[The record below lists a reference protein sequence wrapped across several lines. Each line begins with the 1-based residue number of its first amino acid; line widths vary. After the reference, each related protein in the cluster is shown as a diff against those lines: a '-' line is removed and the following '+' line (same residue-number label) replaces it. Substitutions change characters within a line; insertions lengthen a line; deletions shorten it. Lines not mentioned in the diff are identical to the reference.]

1 MAAGTLEL
9 LAREIARALQPLEQR
24 LGAEQRQ
31 RFFKELGLWLPGGLD
46 SAAGAIGAVA
56 VQAAGL
62 AAAVDELTRAI
73 EGDSTPEIVRAGT
86 SLLGA
91 LGQVL
96 SAIGTLGPALETTVA
111 ADQYLTDAQRGRL
124 ATEVQQL
131 PKRLLDHTLI
141 TYLEGRSREV
151 VDALTLVGIVESIPA
166 VYDPAD
172 PTRLPVRR
180 RVLHLDRLLG
190 LLTDPAGLLRDVF
203 RFGTPEFDGLALFRV
218 VAEQLIARGQPY
230 LYQGPPEQPDL
241 PPTFDV
247 LLTRLIVDKSTTPP
261 SLSVETGGTSAAK
274 LSTAVELSPLW
285 KLALDATATFDAGL
299 RAVVTPPLAIA
310 FRPEGDLALS
320 AELTL
325 EARHA
330 DGKPMLLLGQAGGS
344 RLELGHFALALGL
357 HAEATAGADVTV
369 EPSARLSLQG
379 GHLLIDLSEADGF
392 LRTVTRGGRIESD
405 VDVTAL
411 WAPSSGLRLE
421 GSGSLDLSI
430 PVHLE
435 LGPVEVTTLYLS
447 VGIGDGPSVPVEISG
462 AFTAE
467 FGPVKAAV
475 DRVGLVVTLGFPADG
490 GAFGPLDLGFRF
502 KPPNG
507 VGLSVGAGVI
517 SGGGYLY
524 VDAERGEY
532 AGAVELEFAGLLQLK
547 GIGLISTRMPDR
559 PDGFSLLVVITA
571 EFGTGIQL
579 GYGFTLLAVGGII
592 GLNRAMNL
600 RALTEGVHSGR
611 VESVMFPRDVVANAP
626 RIISDLRQFFPPEDG
641 KFLIGPMAKIG
652 WGTPTLVSVSL
663 GLIVE
668 IPGNLAVLGVLRC
681 VLPTEQ
687 LPLLVLQVQF
697 IGAIEF
703 DRSRLWFYAR
713 LFESRILWMT
723 IDGGMGLYVAWGDS
737 PDLVLSVGGFHPS
750 YKPPTLPFPVPDRL
764 SVDIINMPG
773 RLIRVSGYFA
783 ITSNTVQF
791 GAEALLRFGF
801 EDFGIEGHVSFDAL
815 FRFSPFA
822 FVISVS
828 ASVTLKAFGAGIFGI
843 DLRFQLEG
851 PSPWRAHGR
860 GSISLLFF
868 EISADFDIS
877 WGEEHNTTL
886 PPVEVLALL
895 AGEIAKTEGWETRL
909 PTGNT
914 RTLVTLRRLA
924 DTEDLVLH
932 PLGTL
937 FVRQRAVPLGVRIDR
952 VGAQRPSDGKR
963 FTIAPDPAGGLVR
976 LSLPDEKFAMAQFQD
991 MDDAAK
997 LSRPAYEDQDAGLE
1011 LSAAP
1016 DALATPRAVRRSAR
1030 YETHVFDSR
1039 KPHTRPAPNSAAA
1052 AAPRAV
1058 VAPAGRTRRFQN
1070 VDAAVFRRLL
1080 DGSSTSRSP
1089 LSRTEAGR
1097 RQPFAAEDTVRV
1109 AAQRFVIAYV
1119 RNNVQA
1125 FPPRA
1130 GLSAP
1135 TFRSQATAED
1145 ALSDWIAADPGL
1157 AGKLHVIRESEVSA
1171 PLAAPDTWTAA
1182 APAPFAAAGGE
1193 AVRLAGGVVL
1203 VTGGRGETGAPVA
1216 SAALFDPVGGVWEAA
1231 PDMAV
1236 ARQGHTVTLLADGRV
1251 LVVGGLG
1258 TDGEVLGSAEV
1269 HDPVTRVW
1277 STVAPLPGARFGHSA
1292 TLLGDGT
1299 VLITGGSGPRGGQG
1313 HASLA
1318 SAELFD
1324 PRTGAWAEGERR
1336 PAPMGDARS
1345 GHRAVRLTD
1354 GRGRVLVVGGALHTG
1369 AGRAA
1374 LAYCE
1379 LYDPG
1384 SRTWTPAGSLAVPRT
1399 GHQATLLSDGTVLVT
1414 GGDPNGTPSG
1424 ARFSTACQ
1432 VSVEQYRP
1440 GTDTWVPCP
1449 GLPLA
1454 GRGRHQA
1461 VALRSGGV
1469 LVFGGTPRR
1478 EPASPGLRGAV
1489 LYDPAA
1495 RTWTATGGLATGRS
1509 EAVAVELAD
1518 GRVLTTGGLVRSGP
1532 ATPDGGDAVTATTEL
1547 HTP

>member
-1 MAAGTLEL
+1 ML
-9 LAREIARALQPLEQR
+9 
-24 LGAEQRQ
+24 
-31 RFFKELGLWLPGGLD
+31 
-46 SAAGAIGAVA
+46 SAVA
-56 VQAAGL
+56 G
-62 AAAVDELTRAI
+62 
-73 EGDSTPEIVRAGT
+73 
-86 SLLGA
+86 
-91 LGQVL
+91 
-96 SAIGTLGPALETTVA
+96 LGPALASAVA
-111 ADQYLTDAQRGRL
+111 ADQYLTDAQRLRL
-124 ATEVQQL
+124 AAEVRQL
-131 PKRLLDHTLI
+131 PRRLLDHALI
-141 TYLEGRSREV
+141 THLEGRSEAV
-151 VDALTLVGIVESIPA
+151 VGALTLTGVVESVPA
-166 VYDPAD
+166 ILDPDD

-180 RVLHLDRLLG
+180 RALRLDRLLS
-190 LLTDPAGLLRDVF
+190 LLTDPAGLMREVF
-203 RFGTPEFDGLALFRV
+203 GFGTAEFDGLELFRIL
-218 VAEQLIARGQPY
+218 ADHLFALGQPY
-230 LYQGPPEQPDL
+230 RYQGPPEQPGL
-241 PPTFDV
+241 PPAFDV
-247 LLTRLIVDKSTTPP
+247 LLTRLLADRSTTPRP
-261 SLSVETGGTSAAK
+261 CRYRP
-274 LSTAVELSPLW
+274 TAVGREFSVTAGPGSLW
-285 KLALDATATFDAGL
+285 KLAIEAAAAFDAGL

-310 FRPEGDLALS
+310 FHPEGDLKLS
-320 AELTL
+320 AELGL
-325 EARHA
+325 EARRP
-330 DGKPMLLLGQAGGS
+330 DGTPMLLIGQAGGS

-357 HAEATAGADVTV
+357 QAEASAGAGVTA
-369 EPSARLSLQG
+369 EPSARLDLKG
-379 GHLLIDLSEADGF
+379 GHLLIDLSEGDGF
-392 LRTVTRGGRIESD
+392 LRAVTRGGRIESG

-447 VGIGDGPSVPVEISG
+447 VGIGDGPAVPVEISG

-475 DRVGLVVTLGFPADG
+475 DRVGLVVTLGFPKDG
-490 GAFGPLDLGFRF
+490 GSLGPLDLGFRF

-507 VGLSVGAGVI
+507 VGLSVDAGVL

-532 AGAVELEFAGLLQLK
+532 AGAVELEFAGFLQLK

-611 VESVMFPRDVVANAP
+611 IESVMFPRDVVANAP

-663 GLIVE
+663 GLIIEV
-668 IPGNLAVLGVLRC
+668 PGNLAVLGVLKC

-697 IGAIEF
+697 IGAVEF
-703 DRSRLWFYAR
+703 DKSRLWFYAR

-750 YKPPTLPFPVPDRL
+750 YKPPALPFPVPDRL

-801 EDFGIEGHVSFDAL
+801 EDFGIEGHVTFDAL

-895 AGEIAKTEGWETRL
+895 AGEIGKTEGWETRL
-909 PTGNT
+909 PTADT
-914 RTLVTLRRLA
+914 RHLVTLRRLA
-924 DTEDLVLH
+924 DTDDLVLH
-932 PLGTL
+932 PRGTL
-937 FVRQRAVPLGVRIDR
+937 FVRQRSVPLGVRIDR

-963 FTIAPDPAGGLVR
+963 FTIAPDPAGGLVQ
-976 LSLPDEKFAMAQFQD
+976 LSLPAEKFAMAQFQD

-1016 DALATPRAVRRSAR
+1016 DALAAPRAVRRSAR
-1030 YETHVFDSR
+1030 YRCTSSTPASPTPGR
-1039 KPHTRPAPNSAAA
+1039 PHTR
-1052 AAPRAV
+1052 
-1058 VAPAGRTRRFQN
+1058 
-1070 VDAAVFRRLL
+1070 RRLPHPGRSSPPAAGPSGSRTWTRPCSVSS

-1125 FPPRA
+1125 FPPSA
-1130 GLSAP
+1130 GLGAA

-1145 ALSDWIAADPGL
+1145 ALSDWLVADPGL
-1157 AGKLHVIRESEVSA
+1157 AGTLHVIRESRSPA
-1171 PLAAPDTWTAA
+1171 PLAAPNTWTDA
-1182 APAPFAAAGGE
+1182 APAPFGRRAVSRPAAGGAVLLAGDGTGPAPRSRRR
-1193 AVRLAGGVVL
+1193 AVRPRRRGL
-1203 VTGGRGETGAPVA
+1203 GGR
-1216 SAALFDPVGGVWEAA
+1216 
-1231 PDMAV
+1231 PDMA
-1236 ARQGHTVTLLADGRV
+1236 ATRRGTVTLLADGRV
-1251 LVVGGLG
+1251 LVAGGQG
-1258 TDGEVLGSAEV
+1258 TDGGALDSAEIY
-1269 HDPVTRVW
+1269 DPVTRALEHGRAPAGRPLRPQRHPPRRRH
-1277 STVAPLPGARFGHSA
+1277 STDRRRDRGTRRAGAR
-1292 TLLGDGT
+1292 L
-1299 VLITGGSGPRGGQG
+1299 TGVGGAIRPPYRG
-1313 HASLA
+1313 L
-1318 SAELFD
+1318 
-1324 PRTGAWAEGERR
+1324 
-1336 PAPMGDARS
+1336 
-1345 GHRAVRLTD
+1345 
-1354 GRGRVLVVGGALHTG
+1354 GRGRA
-1369 AGRAA
+1369 
-1374 LAYCE
+1374 
-1379 LYDPG
+1379 
-1384 SRTWTPAGSLAVPRT
+1384 
-1399 GHQATLLSDGTVLVT
+1399 
-1414 GGDPNGTPSG
+1414 
-1424 ARFSTACQ
+1424 
-1432 VSVEQYRP
+1432 
-1440 GTDTWVPCP
+1440 
-1449 GLPLA
+1449 
-1454 GRGRHQA
+1454 
-1461 VALRSGGV
+1461 
-1469 LVFGGTPRR
+1469 
-1478 EPASPGLRGAV
+1478 
-1489 LYDPAA
+1489 AA
-1495 RTWTATGGLATGRS
+1495 RAHG
-1509 EAVAVELAD
+1509 
-1518 GRVLTTGGLVRSGP
+1518 
-1532 ATPDGGDAVTATTEL
+1532 
-1547 HTP
+1547 

>member
-9 LAREIARALQPLEQR
+9 LARELARALQPLHEW
-24 LGAEQRQ
+24 LGEERRDQ
-31 RFFKELGLWLPGGLD
+31 FFQELGLWLPGGLGG
-46 SAAGAIGAVA
+46 AAGGIGTVT
-56 VQAAGL
+56 VQSAGL
-62 AAAVDELTRAI
+62 GPAVDGLTRAI
-73 EGDSTPEIVRAGT
+73 EAGEPAEIVRAGA
-86 SLLGA
+86 SLVGV

-96 SAIGTLGPALETTVA
+96 SAVAGLGPALASAVA
-111 ADQYLTDAQRGRL
+111 ADQYLTDAQRLRL
-124 ATEVQQL
+124 AAEVRQL
-131 PKRLLDHTLI
+131 PRRLLDHALI
-141 TYLEGRSREV
+141 THLEGRSEAV
-151 VDALTLVGIVESIPA
+151 VGALTLTGVVESVPA
-166 VYDPAD
+166 ILDPDD

-180 RVLHLDRLLG
+180 RALRLDRLLS
-190 LLTDPAGLLRDVF
+190 LLTDPAGLMREVF
-203 RFGTPEFDGLALFRV
+203 GFGTAEFDGLELFRIL
-218 VAEQLIARGQPY
+218 ADHLFALGQPY
-230 LYQGPPEQPDL
+230 RYQGPPEQPGL
-241 PPTFDV
+241 PPAFDV
-247 LLTRLIVDKSTTPP
+247 LLTRLLADRSTTPP
-261 SLSVETGGTSAAK
+261 SLSVQADGGSAGEF
-274 LSTAVELSPLW
+274 SVTAGPGSLW
-285 KLALDATATFDAGL
+285 KLAIEAAAAFDAGL

-310 FRPEGDLALS
+310 FHPEGDLKLS
-320 AELTL
+320 AELGL
-325 EARHA
+325 EARRP
-330 DGKPMLLLGQAGGS
+330 DGTPMLLIGQAGGS

-357 HAEATAGADVTV
+357 QAEASAGAGVTA
-369 EPSARLSLQG
+369 EPSARLDLKG
-379 GHLLIDLSEADGF
+379 GHLLIDLSEGDGF
-392 LRTVTRGGRIESD
+392 LRAVTRGGRIESG

-447 VGIGDGPSVPVEISG
+447 VGIGDGPAVPVEISG

-475 DRVGLVVTLGFPADG
+475 DRVGLVVTLGFPKDG
-490 GAFGPLDLGFRF
+490 GSLGPLDLGFRF

-507 VGLSVGAGVI
+507 VGLSVDAGVL

-532 AGAVELEFAGLLQLK
+532 AGAVELEFAGFLQLK

-611 VESVMFPRDVVANAP
+611 IESVMFPRDVVANAP

-663 GLIVE
+663 GLIIEV
-668 IPGNLAVLGVLRC
+668 PGNLAVLGVLKC

-697 IGAIEF
+697 IGAVEF
-703 DRSRLWFYAR
+703 DKSRLWFYAR

-750 YKPPTLPFPVPDRL
+750 YKPPALPFPVPDRL

-801 EDFGIEGHVSFDAL
+801 EDFGIEGHVTFDAL

-895 AGEIAKTEGWETRL
+895 AGEIGKTEGWETRL
-909 PTGNT
+909 PTADT
-914 RTLVTLRRLA
+914 RHLVTLRRLA
-924 DTEDLVLH
+924 DTDDLVLH
-932 PLGTL
+932 PRGTL
-937 FVRQRAVPLGVRIDR
+937 FVRQRSVPLGVRIDR

-963 FTIAPDPAGGLVR
+963 FTIAPDPAGGLVQ
-976 LSLPDEKFAMAQFQD
+976 LSLPAEKFAMAQFQD

-1016 DALATPRAVRRSAR
+1016 DALAAPRAVRRSAR
-1030 YETHVFDSR
+1030 YEMHVFDSR
-1039 KPHTRPAPNSAAA
+1039 KPHTRPTAHAAAA

-1058 VAPAGRTRRFQN
+1058 VASGGRTKRFQN
-1070 VDAAVFRRLL
+1070 VDAAVFRQLL

-1125 FPPRA
+1125 FPPSA
-1130 GLSAP
+1130 GLGAA

-1145 ALSDWIAADPGL
+1145 ALSDWLVADPGL
-1157 AGKLHVIRESEVSA
+1157 AGTLHVIRESEVSA
-1171 PLAAPDTWTAA
+1171 PLAAPNTWTDA
-1182 APAPFAAAGGE
+1182 APAPFGAAGGE
-1193 AVRLAGGVVL
+1193 AVRLAGGAVL
-1203 VTGGRGETGAPVA
+1203 LAGGRDRAGSSLA

-1231 PDMAV
+1231 PDMAA
-1236 ARQGHTVTLLADGRV
+1236 ARRGHTVTLLADGRV
-1251 LVVGGLG
+1251 LVAGGQG
-1258 TDGEVLGSAEV
+1258 TDGGALDSAEIY
-1269 HDPVTRVW
+1269 DPVTRVW

-1299 VLITGGSGPRGGQG
+1299 VLIAGGTGARGERE

-1324 PRTGAWAEGERR
+1324 PRTGAWAEDERR

-1345 GHRAVRLTD
+1345 GHRAVRLSD
-1354 GRGRVLVVGGALHTG
+1354 ARGRVLVVGGALHTG

-1399 GHQATLLSDGTVLVT
+1399 GHQATLLADGTVLVT
-1414 GGDPNGTPSG
+1414 GGDPGDTPVG
-1424 ARFSTACQ
+1424 ARFSTACAA
-1432 VSVEQYRP
+1432 SVEQYSP
-1440 GTDTWVPCP
+1440 GTDSWAACP
-1449 GLPLA
+1449 DLPVA
-1454 GRGRHQA
+1454 GRGSHRA
-1461 VALRSGGV
+1461 VALRTGRV
-1469 LVFGGTPRR
+1469 LVFGGTGRR
-1478 EPASPGLRGAV
+1478 DPAASGLRGAV

-1509 EAVAVELAD
+1509 ETVAVELAD

-1532 ATPDGGDAVTATTEL
+1532 ATPDGTDDVTATTEL

>member
-9 LAREIARALQPLEQR
+9 LARELARALQPLEQR
-24 LGAEQRQ
+24 LSNEQRGL
-31 RFFKELGLWLPGGLD
+31 FFQGLGLWLPGGLERV
-46 SAAGAIGAVA
+46 AGAVGTVA
-56 VQAAGL
+56 VQTAGL
-62 AAAVDELTRAI
+62 GPAVDRLSEAI
-73 EGDSTPEIVRAGT
+73 DTGTPTDVVREGTA
-86 SLLGA
+86 LLGVLA
-91 LGQVL
+91 QVL
-96 SAIGTLGPALETTVA
+96 SAIAGLGPALEETVA
-111 ADQYLTDAQRGRL
+111 ADQHLTDAQRARL
-124 ATEVQQL
+124 REEVRQF
-131 PKRLLDHTLI
+131 PRRLLDHTLI
-141 TYLEGRSREV
+141 TYVEGRNRELV
-151 VDALTLVGIVESIPA
+151 GALTLAGIVENLPA
-166 VYDPAD
+166 IYDPDD

-180 RVLHLDRLLG
+180 RVLRLDRLLG
-190 LLTDPAGLLRDVF
+190 LLTDPARLLRDVF
-203 RFGTPEFDGLALFRV
+203 AFGAPEFDGLALFRV
-218 VAEQLIARGQPY
+218 VAEYLITRDQPY
-230 LYQGPPEQPDL
+230 RYQGPPEDPEL
-241 PPTFDV
+241 SPTFDV
-247 LLTRLIVDKSTTPP
+247 LMTRLIVDQSTAPR
-261 SLSVETGGTSAAK
+261 SLSVQTDGGSAGK
-274 LSTAVELSPLW
+274 LSMTAELGPLW
-285 KLALDATATFDAGL
+285 TFAIDAAAIFDAGM

-310 FRPEGDLALS
+310 FHPEGDLTLS
-320 AELTL
+320 AALRL
-325 EARHA
+325 EAQRA
-330 DGKPMLLLGQAGGS
+330 DKAPMLLIGKAGGS

-357 HAEATAGADVTV
+357 QAEATARADVTV

-379 GHLLIDLSEADGF
+379 GHLLIDLSEGDGF
-392 LRTVTRGGRIESD
+392 LRAVTRGGRIESD
-405 VDVTAL
+405 IDVTAL

-475 DRVGLVVTLGFPADG
+475 DRVGLVVTLGFPEDG
-490 GAFGPLDLGFRF
+490 GALGPLDLGFRF

-507 VGLSVGAGVI
+507 VGLSVDAGAI

-532 AGAVELEFAGLLQLK
+532 AGAVELEFAGFLELK

-611 VESVMFPRDVVANAP
+611 IESVMFPRDVVANAP

-663 GLIVE
+663 GLIIE
-668 IPGNLAVLGVLRC
+668 IPGNLAVLGVLKC

-703 DRSRLWFYAR
+703 DKSRLWFYAR

-868 EISADFDIS
+868 EISADFDVS

-895 AGEIAKTEGWETRL
+895 AGEIGKTEGWETRL
-909 PTGNT
+909 PTGDT
-914 RTLVTLRRLA
+914 RYLVTLRQLA

-937 FVRQRAVPLGVRIDR
+937 FVRQRSVPLGVRIDR

-963 FTIAPDPAGGLVR
+963 FTLAPDPTGGLVR

-1016 DALATPRAVRRSAR
+1016 DSLATPRAVRRSAR
-1030 YETHVFDSR
+1030 YEMHVFDSR
-1039 KPHTRPAPNSAAA
+1039 KPHTRPAANSAAA
-1052 AAPRAV
+1052 VAPRAAV
-1058 VAPAGRTRRFQN
+1058 TPGGRTKRFQN

-1109 AAQRFVIAYV
+1109 TAQRFVIAYV

-1125 FPPRA
+1125 FPPSA
-1130 GLSAP
+1130 GLSAT

-1171 PLAAPDTWTAA
+1171 PLAAPNTWTAS
-1182 APAPFAAAGGE
+1182 APAPFAAVGSE

-1203 VTGGRGETGAPVA
+1203 VAGGRDQAGASLA

-1236 ARQGHTVTLLADGRV
+1236 ARQGHTVTLLADGRI
-1251 LVVGGLG
+1251 LVAGGQG
-1258 TDGEVLGSAEV
+1258 ADGGALGSAEV
-1269 HDPVTRVW
+1269 YDPVTRVW
-1277 STVAPLPGARFGHSA
+1277 GTVAPLPGARFGHSA

-1299 VLITGGSGPRGGQG
+1299 VLIAGGSGPRGGQG

-1318 SAELFD
+1318 STELFD

-1336 PAPMGDARS
+1336 PAPMGDART
-1345 GHRAVRLTD
+1345 GHRAVRLSD
-1354 GRGRVLVVGGALHTG
+1354 ERGRVLVVGGALHTG

-1384 SRTWTPAGSLAVPRT
+1384 TRTWTPAGSLAVPRT
-1399 GHQATLLSDGTVLVT
+1399 GHQATLLADGTVLVT
-1414 GGDPNGTPSG
+1414 GGDPGDTPPG

-1432 VSVEQYRP
+1432 AFVEQYRP

-1449 GLPLA
+1449 DLPVA
-1454 GRGRHQA
+1454 GRGRHRA
-1461 VALRSGGV
+1461 VALRSGRV
-1469 LVFGGTPRR
+1469 LVFGGTTRR
-1478 EPASPGLRGAV
+1478 EPAASGVRGAV

-1532 ATPDGGDAVTATTEL
+1532 ATPDGTDAVTATTEL